1 MTTGPLRKMRT
12 APERPVA
19 YSLPVGEALIDLRE
33 RVGETIAMG
42 FDGRIECSNCGR
54 VTKKS
59 YSQGYCF
66 PCSRRL
72 AACDLCVLQPSRCH
86 YDAGTC
92 REPEWGETHCMQKH
106 YVYLANTSGLKV
118 GITRAPQAMTRWMDQ
133 GASQA
138 LAIFEASTRH
148 VSGLLESAIA
158 GHVSDRTDWRA
169 LLRGAPNPRDL
180 AAERDRLLELCREDI
195 RQILER
201 FGPEALAPLPDAK
214 PVEIEFPVLEY
225 PQKIRSLSFDRSPRI
240 EGKLH
245 GIKGQYLLLD
255 SGVLNVR
262 KFRSYIVTV
271 ED

>member
-1 MTTGPLRKMRT
+1 MRT
-12 APERPVA
+12 IAERPVE
-19 YSLPVGEALIDLRE
+19 YRLPVGGALVDLKPLI
-33 RVGETIAMG
+33 GETLSLS
-42 FDGRIECSNCGR
+42 FDGRIECANCGR

-66 PCSRRL
+66 PCSQRL

-86 YDAGTC
+86 FDAGTC
-92 REPEWGETHCMQKH
+92 REPEWGEAHCMQKH

-138 LAIFEASTRH
+138 LPIFAASTRR
-148 VSGLLESAIA
+148 VSGLVEAALAR
-158 GHVSDRTDWRA
+158 HVSDRTDWRA
-169 LLRGAPNPRDL
+169 LLRGSPEPLDL
-180 AAERDRLLELCREDI
+180 AAERDRLLGLCQDEIGDI
-195 RQILER
+195 ARR
-201 FGPEALAPLPDAK
+201 FGPDSIVPLPDAEA
-214 PVEIEFPVLEY
+214 VEIEFPVLHY
-225 PQKIRSLSFDRSPRI
+225 PEKIRSLSLDRMPSI
-240 EGKLH
+240 EGRIH

-255 SGVLNVR
+255 AGVLNVR